1 MSLTVLF
8 PISVNGLG
16 PREGILAAA
25 VAGAGFNSE
34 AGVALGLLWFAMQ
47 LATRLAATASW
58 FMSSS
63 ESGDE
68 LPASRTQPSL

>member
-1 MSLTVLF
+1 MLF
-8 PISVNGLG
+8 PISINGLG

-34 AGVALGLLWFAMQ
+34 AGAAPGPLWFAMQ

-58 FMSSS
+58 FVSFSK
-63 ESGDE
+63 SGAG